1 MLQAMEQ
8 QSSSPSFSACSL
20 ALCQAQLI
28 PLLRALKL
36 HTTLRELRLAGNR
49 LGDGCA
55 PELLATLGTM
65 PNLVLLDL
73 SSNHLSQ
80 EGLRQLVEGS
90 SGQATLQ
97 VKTQGTVSQ
106 HLQGISISIKPFK
119 GGMVQLESWAVLG
132 LRMGPMQTTDS
143 SWGGAPVSGNS
154 EPKP

>member
-1 MLQAMEQ
+1 MGSVLSITSGATGFACTIQGQVQALTLATLFSLFSGEHQQVLQAMEH

-20 ALCQAQLI
+20 ALCQAQLT

-36 HTTLRELRLAGNR
+36 HTALRELRLAGNR

-90 SGQATLQ
+90 SGQAALQ
-97 VKTQGTVSQ
+97 VKTQGT
-106 HLQGISISIKPFK
+106 
-119 GGMVQLESWAVLG
+119 E
-132 LRMGPMQTTDS
+132 GPST
-143 SWGGAPVSGNS
+143 ARH
-154 EPKP
+154 